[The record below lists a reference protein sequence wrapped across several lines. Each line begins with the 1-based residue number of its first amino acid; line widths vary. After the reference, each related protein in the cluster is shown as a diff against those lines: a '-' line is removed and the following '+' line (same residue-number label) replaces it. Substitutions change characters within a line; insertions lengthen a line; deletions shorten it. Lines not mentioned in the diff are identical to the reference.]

1 MKNEYMNL
9 SFYQMWY
16 FICAM
21 ELGSY
26 SKASQKL
33 NVTQSAISKTIQ
45 NIEQNLQVQLFAREK
60 NILVP
65 TEAGKSLYRSWKD
78 VISAMQESVEV
89 ARRHMGGD
97 IKKLNIGVLD
107 IHKSEAYLWEYME
120 KFREQ
125 YPGVGLDIESERP
138 EILHRQLMENELDV
152 IFTVRYDMETI
163 SWTGHHI
170 ELVKE
175 TPFTVCMRADNPLV
189 DKQVWEVKDL
199 KECNL
204 VMISALHLPSYNSM
218 IVELCLKYGFFP
230 NIVYNAQNAASQIYN
245 LLKENDVFI
254 CDKYHKDY
262 GSSHVI
268 SRPIKN
274 TKSGVVMV
282 WKNERK
288 KYLCQFI
295 DVVRNCRQHEQQE
308 NIQNGRMPEEDK

>member
-1 MKNEYMNL
+1 MKNEYMNR

-152 IFTVRYDMETI
+152 IFTVRYDMERSGLDGNHVAFI
-163 SWTGHHI
+163 
-170 ELVKE
+170 KD
-175 TPFTVCMRADNPLV
+175 TPLTVCMRTDHPLR
-189 DKQVWEVKDL
+189 DKDVWTVEDL
-199 KECNL
+199 KTSNL
-204 VMISALHLPSYNSM
+204 VVISALHLPSYQSM
-218 IVELCLKYGFFP
+218 LIDLCRMHGFLP
-230 NIVYNAQNAASQIYN
+230 NIVYNVNNASSLVYN
-245 LLKENDVFI
+245 LHEKNDVFI
-254 CDKYHKDY
+254 CDRYHKDTDCL
-262 GSSHVI
+262 HIV
-268 SRPIKN
+268 SRPIAD
-274 TKSGVVMV
+274 THSGVAML
-282 WKNERK
+282 WRKNDK
-288 KYLCQFI
+288 QYLREFLNLI
-295 DVVRNCRQHEQQE
+295 RNDEQ
-308 NIQNGRMPEEDK
+308 R